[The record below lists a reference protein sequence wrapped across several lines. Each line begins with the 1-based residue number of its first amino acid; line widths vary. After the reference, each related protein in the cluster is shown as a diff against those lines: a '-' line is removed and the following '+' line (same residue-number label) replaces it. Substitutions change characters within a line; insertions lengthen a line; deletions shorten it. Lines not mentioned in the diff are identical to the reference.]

1 MFQISGNYNFKL
13 LNGFFSYSLQKSVII
28 SSHLNML
35 KENLIEYEFYEAIS
49 ATLKIIDHHVYSD
62 FY

>member
-1 MFQISGNYNFKL
+1 MV
-13 LNGFFSYSLQKSVII
+13 FFSYSLQKSVII